1 MTNQRR
7 LIAKPQDQGL
17 DAWVASV
24 AELTKPD
31 SVIWCDGSKAEYD
44 RLCQELVANGTFIT
58 LNPEKRPNSFLAR
71 TDASDVAR
79 VEERT
84 FICSE
89 TEIDAGPTNNWV
101 APEAMKERL
110 EPLFAGSMRGR
121 TMYVIP
127 FAMGPVGADLTKYGI
142 QITDSAYAV
151 VNMHL
156 MTRITPQV
164 RTAILSGSDWVAT
177 IHSVGAPL
185 EPGEADRAWPCNA
198 EKYICQFPETK
209 EVWSFGS
216 GYGGNAL
223 LGKKCMSLRI
233 GSVMARDE
241 GWLAEHM
248 LIIRMTNPEGERM
261 HLAAAFP
268 SACGKTN
275 LAMLRPSLPGWK
287 VETVGDDIA
296 WIGPDRQGR
305 LRAVNPENGFFGVA
319 PGTSAKSNP
328 VAMELI
334 SRDTIFT
341 NVALTEDGDVWWE
354 GMTKE
359 APASLTD
366 WQGNAW
372 NSELKTN
379 AAHPNGR
386 FTSPAINCSTISSD
400 WDNPEGIPLDAIVFG
415 GRRSSGAPLVIESK
429 NWEHGVFLGATMV
442 SEQTAAAE
450 GTVGKLR
457 HDPFA
462 MLPFA
467 GYNMADYWQHW
478 INMAGKVSKLPVIF
492 RVNWFLKNEQGQFI
506 WPGFSENARVLRWMM
521 NRIQGKVSA
530 DSTPFGLLPKLQ
542 DLGVSELGLSEQDS
556 LRLLAMPHQELLA
569 EFRDNEEYF
578 RQFGDRLP
586 AAIRAELATE
596 LEAAAN

>member
-1 MTNQRR
+1 MR
-7 LIAKPQDQGL
+7 PQEQGL
-17 DAWVASV
+17 ENWVTAV
-24 AELTKPD
+24 AKLTEPD
-31 SVIWCDGSKAEYD
+31 SVVWCEGTKAEYD
-44 RLCQELVANGTFIT
+44 RLCQELVDSGTFLR

-71 TDASDVAR
+71 TDPGDVAR

-89 TEIDAGPTNNWV
+89 TEIAAGPTNNWQD
-101 APEAMKERL
+101 PEVMKIKL
-110 EPLFAGSMRGR
+110 EPLFSGSMRGR

-127 FAMGPVGADLTKYGI
+127 FAMGPLDSPLTRYGI
-142 QITDSAYAV
+142 QITDSEYAV

-156 MTRITPQV
+156 MTRVTPKV
-164 RTAILSGSDWVAT
+164 SDAIRAGADWVAT
-177 IHSVGAPL
+177 MHSVGAPL
-185 EPGEADRAWPCNA
+185 TPGQVDSSWPSNR
-198 EKYICQFPETK
+198 EKYICQFPDTK

-248 LIIRMTNPEGERM
+248 LILRMTNPRGESI

-275 LAMLRPSLPGWK
+275 LAMLQPSIPGWK
-287 VETVGDDIA
+287 VETIGDDIA
-296 WIGPDRQGR
+296 WIGTDPEGN
-305 LRAVNPENGFFGVA
+305 LRAINPENGFFGVA

-341 NVALTEDGDVWWE
+341 NVALTDDGDVWWE
-354 GMTKE
+354 GMTKVPPKHLIDWRGKFWT
-359 APASLTD
+359 PA
-366 WQGNAW
+366 AR
-372 NSELKTN
+372 TN

-386 FTSPAINCSTISSD
+386 FTSPAANCPTISPD
-400 WDNPEGIPLDAIVFG
+400 WEDPAGVILDAIVFG
-415 GRRSSGAPLVIESK
+415 GRRSAGAPLVMQAKS
-429 NWEHGVFLGATMV
+429 WEHGVFLGATMV

-467 GYNMADYWQHW
+467 GYHMADYWQHW
-478 INMAGKVSKLPVIF
+478 LSMPEKVTHLPKVF
-492 RVNWFLKNEQGQFI
+492 RVNWFLKNESGNFI
-506 WPGFSENARVLRWMM
+506 WPGFSENSRVLKWIMERVQ
-521 NRIQGKVSA
+521 NRVTA
-530 DSTPFGLLPKLQ
+530 NETPFGLLPNVA
-542 DLGVSELGLSEQDS
+542 DLGVEDLKLPKADS
-556 LRLLAMPHQELLA
+556 AQLLAMPKDQLLLELD
-569 EFRDNEEYF
+569 DNEIYF
-578 RQFGDRLP
+578 RQFGSHLP
-586 AAIRAELATE
+586 EAIRNE
-596 LEAAAN
+596 LELEIQAAAN

>member
-7 LIAKPQDQGL
+7 LFEKPQDQGL
-17 DAWVASV
+17 DAWVDAV
-24 AELTKPD
+24 AKLTTPD
-31 SVIWCDGSKAEYD
+31 AVVWCEGTKAEYD
-44 RLCQELVANGTFIT
+44 RLCELLVENGTFLR
-58 LNPEKRPNSFLAR
+58 LNAEKRPNSFLAR
-71 TDASDVAR
+71 TDPSDVAR

-89 TEIDAGPTNNWV
+89 TEMAAGPTNNWQ
-101 APEAMKERL
+101 APEPMKSKL

-127 FAMGPVGADLTKYGI
+127 FAMGPIGSPLTRYGI
-142 QITDSAYAV
+142 QITDSEYAV

-156 MTRITPQV
+156 MTRVTPKV
-164 RTAILSGSDWVAT
+164 SDAIRQGADWVAT
-177 IHSVGAPL
+177 MHSVGAPL
-185 EPGEADRAWPCNA
+185 SPGQVDSTWPCNR
-198 EKYICQFPETK
+198 EKYICQFPDTK

-233 GSVMARDE
+233 GSVLARDE

-248 LIIRMTNPEGERM
+248 LILRMTNPAGEKM

-275 LAMLRPSLPGWK
+275 LAMLQPSLPGWK
-287 VETVGDDIA
+287 VETIGDDIA
-296 WIGPDRQGR
+296 WIGPDADGR
-305 LRAVNPENGFFGVA
+305 LRAINPENGFFGVA
-319 PGTSAKSNP
+319 PGTSIKSNP

-334 SRDTIFT
+334 SKETIFT
-341 NVALTEDGDVWWE
+341 NVALTDDGDVWWE

-359 APASLTD
+359 TPKFLIDWRGKFWTPALGTP
-366 WQGNAW
+366 
-372 NSELKTN
+372 

-386 FTSPAINCSTISSD
+386 FTSPAANCPTISPD
-400 WDNPEGIPLDAIVFG
+400 WEDPVGVALDAIVFG
-415 GRRSSGAPLVIESK
+415 GRRSSGAPLVMQAKS
-429 NWEHGVFLGATMV
+429 WEHGVFLGATMV

-467 GYNMADYWQHW
+467 GYHMADYWQHW
-478 INMAGKVSKLPVIF
+478 LDMAEKVKVLPAIF
-492 RVNWFLKNEQGQFI
+492 RVNWFLKNDEGKFI
-506 WPGFSENARVLRWMM
+506 WPGFGENARVLRWMM
-521 NRIQGKVSA
+521 ERIAGRVSA
-530 DSTPFGLLPKLQ
+530 EETPFGLLPRLA
-542 DLGVSELGLSEQDS
+542 DLGVSELGLPAKDS
-556 LRLLAMPHQELLA
+556 AQLLAMPKDALLA
-569 EFRDNEEYF
+569 ELDDDEIYF
-578 RQFGDRLP
+578 RQFGSRLP
-586 AAIRAELATE
+586 SAIRTE
-596 LEAAAN
+596 LELELDALAN